1 MFFLSLRGLRD
12 KKKMDKNLRGF
23 HVFSRGFGG
32 DGEDCEVGRGGAV
45 VYVGGGAGGEAS
57 GTGGAVSDLWSMSQG
72 LWPMACGRGVG
83 QCQGLWPQRRREC
96 RCRCR
101 CR

>member
-1 MFFLSLRGLRD
+1 MFFLSLRGLTD

-45 VYVGGGAGGEAS
+45 VYVGGGGRGEKHRGRGERSPDHFRRDDDMWGG
-57 GTGGAVSDLWSMSQG
+57 GGGAVPRPLQK
-72 LWPMACGRGVG
+72 R
-83 QCQGLWPQRRREC
+83 
-96 RCRCR
+96 
-101 CR
+101 